1 MKIYYHIF
9 RENQGL
15 WVPQDHQDSRDLPE
29 LWVLRERK
37 DTREKQVFVCC
48 HNMIIYNNS
57 RVVNGINT

>member
-1 MKIYYHIF
+1 LKVDYHIF

-37 DTREKQVFVCC
+37 DIREKQVLVA
-48 HNMIIYNNS
+48 IK
-57 RVVNGINT
+57 